1 LVPTG
6 YHCGVE
12 IYISYREKMTVL
24 NYTVNQLWLQLVK
37 NQQKINFLLVALLA
51 TFLLSFAA
59 ELTWRLWPQ
68 PDDNSGLK
76 NIYSNQ
82 SVTLKN
88 SNNGL
93 NLADIKRLNL
103 FGDYN
108 AVPIVEKEVT
118 DAPVTRLNLTLT
130 GVVTSSVKDQSAA
143 IIENR
148 NQQQTY
154 GIGEK
159 IEGTNASLKEVYV
172 DRVIIKNGPN
182 NETLMLDGVDYN
194 KISNQSVNQAPVTL
208 SQPNTQDPERRTLS
222 DDAIQ
227 ASKELQDQPA
237 SFVDYIAV
245 SPHRPNGELSGYRVS
260 PGKKPALFKAA
271 GLKSGDVIT
280 DINGLDLTDMQQAL
294 EAMNMLKELQ
304 SLQMS
309 VQREDELITIYLDLP
324 QREEERDEEPKL

>member
-1 LVPTG
+1 
-6 YHCGVE
+6 
-12 IYISYREKMTVL
+12 MTVV
-24 NYTVNQLWLQLVK
+24 NHTANQLWLQLVK
-37 NQQKINFLLVALLA
+37 NHQKINFSVVVLLA
-51 TFLLSFAA
+51 IFLLSYAA

-68 PDDNSGLK
+68 PPDNDRLENISSGQPA
-76 NIYSNQ
+76 S
-82 SVTLKN
+82 LKN
-88 SNNGL
+88 SNETL

-108 AVPIVEKEVT
+108 AEPIAEKEVT

-130 GVVTSSVKDQSAA
+130 GVVASTVIGQGAA
-143 IIENR
+143 VIENR

-159 IEGTNASLKEVYV
+159 IEGTNASLKEVYA
-172 DRVIIKNGPN
+172 DRVIIKNGPSS
-182 NETLMLDGVDYN
+182 ETLMLDGVDYN
-194 KISNQSVNQAPVTL
+194 KNSNQSINQTRQAPDTL
-208 SQPNTQDPERRTLS
+208 SLPSNQGPQQRTLS

-227 ASKELQDQPA
+227 ASIELQGQPA

-245 SPHRPNGELSGYRVS
+245 SPHRPNGELLGYRVS
-260 PGKKPALFKAA
+260 PGKKPALFEAA

-324 QREEERDEEPKL
+324 QGEEEPEI

>member
-1 LVPTG
+1 
-6 YHCGVE
+6 
-12 IYISYREKMTVL
+12 MTVV
-24 NYTVNQLWLQLVK
+24 NHTANQLWLQLVK
-37 NQQKINFLLVALLA
+37 NQQKINLLA
-51 TFLLSFAA
+51 VLLLAIFLLSYAA
-59 ELTWRLWPQ
+59 ELTWRLLPQ
-68 PDDNSGLK
+68 PADSGSFENVSRGQPVSQK
-76 NIYSNQ
+76 NANDRLDL
-82 SVTLKN
+82 T
-88 SNNGL
+88 
-93 NLADIKRLNL
+93 DIKRLNL

-108 AVPIVEKEVT
+108 AEPLAEKEVT

-130 GVVTSSVKDQSAA
+130 GVVASSAKDQGAA

-159 IEGTNASLKEVYV
+159 IEGTNASLKEVYA
-172 DRVIIKNGPN
+172 DRVIIKNGLTS
-182 NETLMLDGVDYN
+182 ETLMLDGVDYN
-194 KISNQSVNQAPVTL
+194 NNASSSISSPQQASFPRPQL
-208 SQPNTQDPERRTLS
+208 SDQGPERLTLS

-227 ASKELQDQPA
+227 ASRELQDQPA

-245 SPHRPNGELSGYRVS
+245 SPHRPNGELMGYRVS

-309 VQREDELITIYLDLP
+309 VQREDEIIIIYLDLP
-324 QREEERDEEPKL
+324 QGEEEPEI

>member
-1 LVPTG
+1 
-6 YHCGVE
+6 
-12 IYISYREKMTVL
+12 MTVV
-24 NYTVNQLWLQLVK
+24 NHTANQLWLQLVK
-37 NQQKINFLLVALLA
+37 NQQTINLLA
-51 TFLLSFAA
+51 VAVLAVFLLSYAA

-68 PDDNSGLK
+68 PVASSRFES
-76 NIYSNQ
+76 ISSSQ
-82 SVTLKN
+82 SVSLEN
-88 SNNGL
+88 SNSRL

-103 FGDYN
+103 FGDFN
-108 AVPIVEKEVT
+108 ADPIEQKEVT

-130 GVVTSSVKDQSAA
+130 GVVASSVKDQGAA

-159 IEGTNASLKEVYV
+159 IEGTSVSLKEVYA
-172 DRVIIKNGPN
+172 DRVIIKNGSS

-194 KISNQSVNQAPVTL
+194 KNTNQLSQLPLANLQPIDQGPEELRQTL
-208 SQPNTQDPERRTLS
+208 SNE
-222 DDAIQ
+222 AIL
-227 ASKELQDQPA
+227 AGRELQDQPA
-237 SFVDYIAV
+237 SFIDYIAV
-245 SPHRPNGELSGYRVS
+245 SPHRPDGELLGYRVS
-260 PGKKPALFKAA
+260 PGKKPTLFKAA

-280 DINGLDLTDMQQAL
+280 DINGLDLTDMQEAL

-324 QREEERDEEPKL
+324 QREEEPEI

>member
-1 LVPTG
+1 
-6 YHCGVE
+6 
-12 IYISYREKMTVL
+12 MTAF
-24 NYTVNQLWLQLVK
+24 NYTVNQLWLQLIK
-37 NQQKINFLLVALLA
+37 NQQKINFLAVALLSI
-51 TFLLSFAA
+51 FLLSYAA
-59 ELTWRLWPQ
+59 ELTWRVWPQ
-68 PDDNSGLK
+68 PTENRRLENISSGQPV
-76 NIYSNQ
+76 I
-82 SVTLKN
+82 LKN
-88 SNNGL
+88 SNSRL

-108 AVPIVEKEVT
+108 AEPLTEKKVT

-130 GVVTSSVKDQSAA
+130 GVVSSSIKDQGAA

-159 IEGTNASLKEVYV
+159 IEGTNASLKEVYA
-172 DRVIIKNGPN
+172 DRVIIKNGPSS
-182 NETLMLDGVDYN
+182 ETLMFDGVDYN
-194 KISNQSVNQAPVTL
+194 KISKRSVNQPSQAPVTL
-208 SQPNTQDPERRTLS
+208 LQPNTQDPERRTLP
-222 DDAIQ
+222 DDVIQ

-245 SPHRPNGELSGYRVS
+245 SPHRSNGELSGYRVS

-294 EAMNMLKELQ
+294 EAMNMLKKLQ

-309 VQREDELITIYLDLP
+309 IQREDEFITIYLDLP
-324 QREEERDEEPKL
+324 QGEEEPEI

>member
-1 LVPTG
+1 
-6 YHCGVE
+6 
-12 IYISYREKMTVL
+12 MTVV
-24 NYTVNQLWLQLVK
+24 NHTANQLWLQLVK
-37 NQQKINFLLVALLA
+37 NQQTINLLA
-51 TFLLSFAA
+51 VAVLAVFLLSYAA

-68 PDDNSGLK
+68 PFASSRFES
-76 NIYSNQ
+76 ISSSQ
-82 SVTLKN
+82 SVSLEN
-88 SNNGL
+88 SNSRL

-103 FGDYN
+103 FGDFN
-108 AVPIVEKEVT
+108 AGPIEQKEVT

-130 GVVTSSVKDQSAA
+130 GVVASSVKDQGAA

-159 IEGTNASLKEVYV
+159 IEGTSVSLKEVYA
-172 DRVIIKNGPN
+172 DRVIIKNGSS

-194 KISNQSVNQAPVTL
+194 KNTNQLSQLPLANLQPIDQGPEELRQTL
-208 SQPNTQDPERRTLS
+208 SNE
-222 DDAIQ
+222 AIL
-227 ASKELQDQPA
+227 AGRELQDQPA
-237 SFVDYIAV
+237 SFIDYIAV
-245 SPHRPNGELSGYRVS
+245 SPHRPDGELLGYRVS
-260 PGKKPALFKAA
+260 PGKKPTLFKAA

-280 DINGLDLTDMQQAL
+280 DINGLDLTDMQEAL

-324 QREEERDEEPKL
+324 QREEEPEI

>member
-1 LVPTG
+1 
-6 YHCGVE
+6 
-12 IYISYREKMTVL
+12 MTVV
-24 NYTVNQLWLQLVK
+24 NYTANQLWLQLVK
-37 NQQKINFLLVALLA
+37 NQQKINFLAVALLA
-51 TFLLSFAA
+51 IFLLSYAA
-59 ELTWRLWPQ
+59 ELTWRVWPQ
-68 PDDNSGLK
+68 PADNGRLKTISSGQPV
-76 NIYSNQ
+76 I
-82 SVTLKN
+82 LKN
-88 SNNGL
+88 SNSRL

-108 AVPIVEKEVT
+108 AEPIEEKEVT

-130 GVVTSSVKDQSAA
+130 GVVSSSVKDQGAA
-143 IIENR
+143 IIKNR

-159 IEGTNASLKEVYV
+159 IEGTNASLKEVYA
-172 DRVIIKNGPN
+172 DRVIIKNGSSS
-182 NETLMLDGVDYN
+182 ETLMLDGVDYN
-194 KISNQSVNQAPVTL
+194 KISNQSINQPIQAPVTI
-208 SQPNTQDPERRTLS
+208 SQPNTRDLGRRTLS

-237 SFVDYIAV
+237 SFIDYIAV
-245 SPHRPNGELSGYRVS
+245 SPHRPNGELLGYRVS

-280 DINGLDLTDMQQAL
+280 DINGLDLTDMQQTL

-304 SLQMS
+304 SLQIS

-324 QREEERDEEPKL
+324 QGEEEPEI

>member
-1 LVPTG
+1 
-6 YHCGVE
+6 
-12 IYISYREKMTVL
+12 MTVV
-24 NYTVNQLWLQLVK
+24 NYTANQLWLQLVK
-37 NQQKINFLLVALLA
+37 NQQKINLLVVLLLAIFLLAY
-51 TFLLSFAA
+51 AA

-68 PDDNSGLK
+68 PADNGKIENVSTG
-76 NIYSNQ
+76 Q
-82 SVTLKN
+82 SVTQKSTN
-88 SNNGL
+88 SRL
-93 NLADIKRLNL
+93 NLADVKRLNL

-108 AVPIVEKEVT
+108 AEPVEEKVVT

-130 GVVTSSVKDQSAA
+130 GVVASSNKDQGAA

-154 GIGEK
+154 GVGEK
-159 IEGTNASLKEVYV
+159 IEGTNASLKEVYA
-172 DRVIIKNGPN
+172 DRVIIKNGPT

-194 KISNQSVNQAPVTL
+194 KKTTPPRQTPVSNTPASPRG
-208 SQPNTQDPERRTLS
+208 PERRTLS
-222 DDAIQ
+222 NDAIQ
-227 ASKELQDQPA
+227 ASKELQDKPA
-237 SFVDYIAV
+237 SFIDYIAV
-245 SPHRPNGELSGYRVS
+245 SPHRPDGELAGYRVS

-309 VQREDELITIYLDLP
+309 VQRKDELITIYLDLP
-324 QREEERDEEPKL
+324 DGEEEPET

>member
-1 LVPTG
+1 
-6 YHCGVE
+6 
-12 IYISYREKMTVL
+12 MTVV
-24 NYTVNQLWLQLVK
+24 NHTANQLWLQLVK
-37 NQQKINFLLVALLA
+37 NQQKINFLAVALLA
-51 TFLLSFAA
+51 IFLLSYAA

-68 PDDNSGLK
+68 PTDIDRLENISSGQPA
-76 NIYSNQ
+76 S
-82 SVTLKN
+82 LKN
-88 SNNGL
+88 SNERL
-93 NLADIKRLNL
+93 NLVDIKRLNL

-108 AVPIVEKEVT
+108 AEPIAEKEVT

-130 GVVTSSVKDQSAA
+130 GVVASTVIGQGAA
-143 IIENR
+143 VIENR

-159 IEGTNASLKEVYV
+159 IEGTNASLKKVYA
-172 DRVIIKNGPN
+172 DRVIIKNGLSS
-182 NETLMLDGVDYN
+182 ETLMLDGVDYN
-194 KISNQSVNQAPVTL
+194 KNSNQSINQTRQAPDTL
-208 SQPNTQDPERRTLS
+208 SLPSNQGPQRRTLS

-227 ASKELQDQPA
+227 ASIELQGQPA

-245 SPHRPNGELSGYRVS
+245 SPHRPNGELLGYRVS
-260 PGKKPALFKAA
+260 PGKNPALFKAA

-324 QREEERDEEPKL
+324 QGEEEPEI

>member
-1 LVPTG
+1 
-6 YHCGVE
+6 
-12 IYISYREKMTVL
+12 MTVV
-24 NYTVNQLWLQLVK
+24 NHTANQLWLQLVK
-37 NQQKINFLLVALLA
+37 YQQKINFLMVALL
-51 TFLLSFAA
+51 TIFLLSYGA

-68 PDDNSGLK
+68 PADNGTLE
-76 NIYSNQ
+76 NISNGQ
-82 SVTLKN
+82 PVTLNNTN
-88 SNNGL
+88 SSL

-108 AVPIVEKEVT
+108 AEPAVEMEVT

-130 GVVTSSVKDQSAA
+130 GVVSSSVKDQGAA

-154 GIGEK
+154 GIGDK

-172 DRVIIKNGPN
+172 DRVIIKNGPTS
-182 NETLMLDGVDYN
+182 ETLMLDGVDYN
-194 KISNQSVNQAPVTL
+194 TTSNQSISQPSQAPVTL
-208 SQPNTQDPERRTLS
+208 SQPNNPGPDRRTLS

-227 ASKELQDQPA
+227 AGRELQDQPA

-245 SPHRPNGELSGYRVS
+245 SPHRPNGELLGYRVS
-260 PGKKPALFKAA
+260 PGKKPTLFKAA

-309 VQREDELITIYLDLP
+309 VQREDEIITIYLDLP
-324 QREEERDEEPKL
+324 QGEEEPEI

>member
-1 LVPTG
+1 
-6 YHCGVE
+6 
-12 IYISYREKMTVL
+12 MTVV
-24 NYTVNQLWLQLVK
+24 NYTANQLWLQLVK
-37 NQQKINFLLVALLA
+37 NQQKLNLLVVAALVI
-51 TFLLSFAA
+51 FLLSYAA

-68 PDDNSGLK
+68 PDANGNLESISSAQSIILK
-76 NIYSNQ
+76 NPNRS
-82 SVTLKN
+82 
-88 SNNGL
+88 L

-103 FGDYN
+103 FGNFN
-108 AVPIVEKEVT
+108 AEPITAIAVT

-130 GVVTSSVKDQSAA
+130 GVVASSIKKQGAA

-154 GIGEK
+154 GVGEK
-159 IEGTNASLKEVYV
+159 IEGTNVSLKEVYA
-172 DRVIIKNGPN
+172 DRVIIKNGSS

-194 KISNQSVNQAPVTL
+194 KNTERLVRTSVVDLQLSNQGPELRQTL
-208 SQPNTQDPERRTLS
+208 SN
-222 DDAIQ
+222 DAIQ
-227 ASKELQDQPA
+227 ASRELQEQPA

-245 SPHRPNGELSGYRVS
+245 SPHRPNGELLGYRVS
-260 PGKKPALFKAA
+260 PGKKPTLFKAA

-324 QREEERDEEPKL
+324 QGEEEPEI

>member
-1 LVPTG
+1 
-6 YHCGVE
+6 
-12 IYISYREKMTVL
+12 
-24 NYTVNQLWLQLVK
+24 
-37 NQQKINFLLVALLA
+37 
-51 TFLLSFAA
+51 
-59 ELTWRLWPQ
+59 
-68 PDDNSGLK
+68 
-76 NIYSNQ
+76 
-82 SVTLKN
+82 
-88 SNNGL
+88 
-93 NLADIKRLNL
+93 LADIKRLNL

-108 AVPIVEKEVT
+108 AEPLTEKKVT

-130 GVVTSSVKDQSAA
+130 GVVSSSVKDQGAA
-143 IIENR
+143 IIKNR

-159 IEGTNASLKEVYV
+159 IEGTNASLKEVYA
-172 DRVIIKNGPN
+172 DRVIIKNGSSS
-182 NETLMLDGVDYN
+182 ETLMLDGVDYN
-194 KISNQSVNQAPVTL
+194 KISNQSINQPIQAPVTI
-208 SQPNTQDPERRTLS
+208 SQPNTRDLGRRTLS

-237 SFVDYIAV
+237 SFIDYIAV
-245 SPHRPNGELSGYRVS
+245 SPHRPNGELLGYRVS

-304 SLQMS
+304 SLQIS

-324 QREEERDEEPKL
+324 QGEEEPEI

>member
-1 LVPTG
+1 
-6 YHCGVE
+6 
-12 IYISYREKMTVL
+12 MTVV
-24 NYTVNQLWLQLVK
+24 NYTANQLWLQLVK
-37 NQQKINFLLVALLA
+37 NQQKINFLAVALLA
-51 TFLLSFAA
+51 IFLLSYAA
-59 ELTWRLWPQ
+59 ELTWRVWPQ
-68 PDDNSGLK
+68 PADNGRLKTISSGQPV
-76 NIYSNQ
+76 I
-82 SVTLKN
+82 LKN
-88 SNNGL
+88 SNNRL

-108 AVPIVEKEVT
+108 AEPIEEKEVT

-130 GVVTSSVKDQSAA
+130 GVVSSSVKDQGAA
-143 IIENR
+143 IIKNR

-159 IEGTNASLKEVYV
+159 IEGTNASLKEVYA
-172 DRVIIKNGPN
+172 DRVIIKNGSSS
-182 NETLMLDGVDYN
+182 ETLMLDGVDYN
-194 KISNQSVNQAPVTL
+194 KISNQSINQPIQAPVTI
-208 SQPNTQDPERRTLS
+208 SQPNTRDLGRRTLS

-237 SFVDYIAV
+237 SFIDYIAV
-245 SPHRPNGELSGYRVS
+245 SPHRPNGELLGYRVS

-304 SLQMS
+304 SLQIS

-324 QREEERDEEPKL
+324 QGEEEPEI

>member
-1 LVPTG
+1 
-6 YHCGVE
+6 
-12 IYISYREKMTVL
+12 MTVV
-24 NYTVNQLWLQLVK
+24 NYTANQLWLQLVK
-37 NQQKINFLLVALLA
+37 NQQKINFLAVALLA
-51 TFLLSFAA
+51 IFLLSYAA
-59 ELTWRLWPQ
+59 ELTWRVWPQ
-68 PDDNSGLK
+68 PADNGRLKTISSGQPV
-76 NIYSNQ
+76 I
-82 SVTLKN
+82 LKN
-88 SNNGL
+88 SNSRL

-108 AVPIVEKEVT
+108 AEPIVEKEVT

-130 GVVTSSVKDQSAA
+130 GVVSSSVKDQGAA
-143 IIENR
+143 IIKNR

-159 IEGTNASLKEVYV
+159 IEGTNASLKEVYA
-172 DRVIIKNGPN
+172 DRVIIKNGSSS
-182 NETLMLDGVDYN
+182 ETLMLDGVDYN
-194 KISNQSVNQAPVTL
+194 KISNQSINRPIQAPVTI
-208 SQPNTQDPERRTLS
+208 SQPNTRDLGRRTLS

-237 SFVDYIAV
+237 SFIDYIAV
-245 SPHRPNGELSGYRVS
+245 SPHRPNGELLGYRVS

-304 SLQMS
+304 SLQIS

-324 QREEERDEEPKL
+324 QGEEEPEI